1 MKIVAMIPARLGSKR
16 ILKKNIRLLNNKPLI
31 SYVVDAAKEADCF
44 DEIYINSE
52 SELLEE
58 ISDNHNIKF
67 YKRSDYLASDGVTND
82 HFADDFLQNIDCDY
96 LVQILP
102 TSPFI
107 TPAEILNFVK
117 KIKDTKCDT
126 LISVVDQQIE
136 SMYNNKSINF
146 DQRKI
151 TPPSQEVKPVQVYAC
166 SLMGWKKSNY
176 LQNMEKHSAAYHGGE
191 GKIETFSLK
200 GYSTIDI
207 DNEEDFQL
215 AEVTAKHLSSLTKVP
230 PQYYTS
236 GQRFDS
242 NRLRVLLEDGVDNN
256 TMNEYNK
263 EIASVKEI
271 LANNPKDRCWSHT
284 LVNSK
289 STCATLIAQMP
300 GEGNR
305 LHYHS
310 DWDEWWHI
318 LQGEWEWLVEG
329 EPLTVKEGDIV
340 YIERNRKHKITAIGD
355 KQAIRLA
362 VSREDVDH
370 IYPGRS

>member
-1 MKIVAMIPARLGSKR
+1 MKIIAMIPARLGSKR
-16 ILKKNIRLLNNKPLI
+16 IPKKNIRLLNNKPLV
-31 SYVVDAAKEADCF
+31 SYVIDAAKEAGCF
-44 DEIYINSE
+44 DEIYVNSE

-58 ISDNHNIKF
+58 ISDNHDIKF
-67 YKRSDYLASDGVTND
+67 YKRSDYFASDEATND

-96 LVQILP
+96 LIQILP

-107 TPAEILNFVK
+107 TPTEILNFVK

-136 SMYNNKSINF
+136 SMYDNKSINF
-146 DQRKI
+146 DQRRI
-151 TPPSQEVKPVQVYAC
+151 TPPSQEIKPVQVYAC

-215 AEVTAKHLSSLTKVP
+215 AEVTAKHLSGLTKVLP
-230 PQYYTS
+230 KYYTS

-242 NRLRVLLEDGVDNN
+242 DRLRVLLEDGVSNN
-256 TMNEYNK
+256 TMNEHNK

-284 LVNSK
+284 IINSK

-340 YIERNRKHKITAIGD
+340 YIKRNRKHKITAIGN

-362 VSREDVDH
+362 VSREDVNH
-370 IYPGRS
+370 IYE